1 MNIKTLLSGIQ
12 KTSHTFDVKGLSL
25 NTQSLQKGDIFV
37 AIQGTQK
44 HGSEFV
50 QNAIDKGCIAI
61 LVEDRDFQCSVP
73 SIRIDNLSSYLSD
86 LAQTFYQ
93 EAQNI
98 KLIGV
103 TGTNGKTSVSL
114 FISQLLEALNV
125 RTGVIGTLGISHSD
139 NKTINTTPD
148 IFTIYKSLQEYS
160 KKGIEVA
167 VIEASSHALMQNRL
181 SGLAFE
187 QAIFTN
193 LTQDHLDY
201 HETMQ
206 EYREAKGKLFS
217 NSKVQTVIINRDDEN
232 HSYFLDVAEDKVIKT
247 FSIDDFSDYQVST
260 KGFICRLF
268 NFVFELPL
276 LGHFNLSNA
285 LAAFVSIKSLGYSDD
300 LVIPKLAKLSPPP
313 GRMQKLA
320 KNNIWID
327 YAHTPDALSNALQ
340 TLHLHYPESK
350 LRVVFGC
357 GGDRDKIKRPL
368 MASVACNLSNQVI
381 LTSDNPRSENPDTII
396 EDMMS
401 SLDPVQIKKVLVITD
416 RRQAIRTAC
425 RLANANDIVL
435 VAGKGHEKHQEINGK
450 KFPFDDLEEL
460 KQSLNIIIQ

>member
-12 KTSHTFDVKGLSL
+12 KTSYKFEVSGLSL
-25 NTQSLQKGDIFV
+25 NTQSLEKGDIFV

-61 LVEDRDFQCSVP
+61 LVEDRDIQCSVP
-73 SIRIDNLSSYLSD
+73 SIRINNLSSYLSD

-114 FISQLLEALNV
+114 FISQLLKALNV

-139 NKTINTTPD
+139 NKIYNTTPD

-201 HETMQ
+201 HETMEQ
-206 EYREAKGKLFS
+206 YREAKGKLFS
-217 NSKVQTVIINRDDEN
+217 NSKAQTVIINRDDEN
-232 HSYFLDVAEDKVIKT
+232 HSYFLDIAEDKLIKT
-247 FSIDDFSDYQVST
+247 FSIDDFSDYQLST

-285 LAAFVSIKSLGYSDD
+285 LAAFVSIKSLGYSND
-300 LVIPKLAKLSPPP
+300 LVIPNLAKLSPPP
-313 GRMQKLA
+313 GRMQKLDN
-320 KNNIWID
+320 NNIWID
-327 YAHTPDALSNALQ
+327 YAHTPDALTNALQ
-340 TLHLHYPESK
+340 TLRLHYPESK

-357 GGDRDKIKRPL
+357 GGDRDKSKRQQ
-368 MASVACNLSNQVI
+368 MGKIASELAHSII
-381 LTSDNPRSENPDTII
+381 LTNDNPRNELPESIIKDIMAGVKIENST
-396 EDMMS
+396 
-401 SLDPVQIKKVLVITD
+401 QVITD
-416 RRQAIRTAC
+416 RKIAINTAITT
-425 RLANANDIVL
+425 LNEDEVL
-435 VAGKGHEKHQEINGK
+435 LIAGKGHETTQIIGSQVLPFSDIEIAL
-450 KFPFDDLEEL
+450 DAL
-460 KQSLNIIIQ
+460 I

>member
-1 MNIKTLLSGIQ
+1 MNVKTLLSGIQ
-12 KTSHTFDVKGLSL
+12 KTSYKFEVSGLSL
-25 NTQSLQKGDIFV
+25 NTQSLEKGDIFV

-61 LVEDRDFQCSVP
+61 LVEDRDIQCSVP

-114 FISQLLEALNV
+114 FISQLLKALNV

-139 NKTINTTPD
+139 NKIYNTTPD

-201 HETMQ
+201 HETMEQ
-206 EYREAKGKLFS
+206 YRKAKGKLFS
-217 NSKVQTVIINRDDEN
+217 NSKAQTVIINRDDEN
-232 HSYFLDVAEDKVIKT
+232 HSYFLDIAEDKLIKT
-247 FSIDDFSDYQVST
+247 FSIDDFSDYQLST

-285 LAAFVSIKSLGYSDD
+285 LAAFVSIKSLGYSND
-300 LVIPKLAKLSPPP
+300 LVIPNLAKLSPPP
-313 GRMQKLA
+313 GRMQKLDN
-320 KNNIWID
+320 NNIWID
-327 YAHTPDALSNALQ
+327 YAHTPDALTNALQ
-340 TLHLHYPESK
+340 TLRLHYPESK

-357 GGDRDKIKRPL
+357 GGDRDKSKRQQ
-368 MASVACNLSNQVI
+368 MGKIASELAHSII
-381 LTSDNPRSENPDTII
+381 LTNDNPRNELPESIIKDIMAGVKIENST
-396 EDMMS
+396 
-401 SLDPVQIKKVLVITD
+401 QVITD
-416 RRQAIRTAC
+416 RKIAINTAIST
-425 RLANANDIVL
+425 LNEDEVL
-435 VAGKGHEKHQEINGK
+435 LIAGKGHETTQIIGSKALPFSDIEIAL
-450 KFPFDDLEEL
+450 DAL
-460 KQSLNIIIQ
+460 I

>member
-12 KTSHTFDVKGLSL
+12 KTSYKFEVSGLSL
-25 NTQSLQKGDIFV
+25 NTQSLEKGDIFV

-61 LVEDRDFQCSVP
+61 LVEDRDIQCSVP
-73 SIRIDNLSSYLSD
+73 SIRINNLSSYLSD

-114 FISQLLEALNV
+114 FISQLLKALNV

-139 NKTINTTPD
+139 NKIYNTTPD

-201 HETMQ
+201 HETMEQ
-206 EYREAKGKLFS
+206 YREAKGKLFS
-217 NSKVQTVIINRDDEN
+217 NSKAQTVIINRDDEN
-232 HSYFLDVAEDKVIKT
+232 HSYFLDIAEDKLIKT
-247 FSIDDFSDYQVST
+247 FSIDDFSDYQLST

-285 LAAFVSIKSLGYSDD
+285 LAAFVSIKSLGYSND
-300 LVIPKLAKLSPPP
+300 LVIPNLAKLSPPP
-313 GRMQKLA
+313 GRMQKLDN
-320 KNNIWID
+320 NNIWID
-327 YAHTPDALSNALQ
+327 YAHTPDALTNALQ
-340 TLHLHYPESK
+340 TLRLHYPESK

-357 GGDRDKIKRPL
+357 GGDRDKSKRQQ
-368 MASVACNLSNQVI
+368 MGKIASELAHSII
-381 LTSDNPRSENPDTII
+381 LTNDNPRNELPESIIKDIMAGVKIENST
-396 EDMMS
+396 
-401 SLDPVQIKKVLVITD
+401 QVITD
-416 RRQAIRTAC
+416 RKIAINTAITT
-425 RLANANDIVL
+425 LNEDEVL
-435 VAGKGHEKHQEINGK
+435 LIAGKGHETTQIIGSKALPFSDIEIAL
-450 KFPFDDLEEL
+450 DAL
-460 KQSLNIIIQ
+460 I

>member
-1 MNIKTLLSGIQ
+1 MNIKKLLSGIQ
-12 KTSHTFDVKGLSL
+12 KTSHTFDVTGLSL

-37 AIQGTQK
+37 AVQGIQK

-50 QNAIDKGCIAI
+50 QNAIDKGCIAV
-61 LVEDRDFQCSVP
+61 LVEDRDIQCSVP
-73 SIRIDNLSSYLSD
+73 SIRINHLSSYLSD

-103 TGTNGKTSVSL
+103 TGTNGKTSVSF

-125 RTGVIGTLGISHSD
+125 RTGVIGTLGISHTD
-139 NKTINTTPD
+139 NKTSNTTPD
-148 IFTIYKSLQEYS
+148 IFTIYKSLQDYS
-160 KKGIEVA
+160 KKGIELA
-167 VIEASSHALMQNRL
+167 VIEASSHALIQNRL
-181 SGLAFE
+181 SGLVFE

-201 HETMQ
+201 HETMEQ
-206 EYREAKGKLFS
+206 YREAKGKLFS
-217 NSKVQTVIINRDDEN
+217 NGKAQTVIINRDDEN
-232 HSYFLDVAEDKVIKT
+232 HSYFLDIAEDKLIKT
-247 FSIDDFSDYQVST
+247 FSIDDFSDYQLSK

-268 NFVFELPL
+268 NLVFELPL

-300 LVIPKLAKLSPPP
+300 LIIPKLAKLSPPP
-313 GRMQKLA
+313 GRMQKLD

-327 YAHTPDALSNALQ
+327 YAHTPDALSNALK

-357 GGDRDKIKRPL
+357 GGDRDKSKRQQ
-368 MASVACNLSNQVI
+368 MGKIAS
-381 LTSDNPRSENPDTII
+381 E
-396 EDMMS
+396 
-401 SLDPVQIKKVLVITD
+401 
-416 RRQAIRTAC
+416 
-425 RLANANDIVL
+425 LAHSIVL
-435 VAGKGHEKHQEINGK
+435 TNDESK
-450 KFPFDDLEEL
+450 K
-460 KQSLNIIIQ
+460 

>member
-1 MNIKTLLSGIQ
+1 MNIKTLLSRIQ
-12 KTSHTFDVKGLSL
+12 KTSHAFDVTGLSL

-44 HGSEFV
+44 HGSEFI
-50 QNAIDKGCIAI
+50 QNAIDKGCIAV
-61 LVEDRDFQCSVP
+61 LVEDRDIECSVP
-73 SIRIDNLSSYLSD
+73 SIRINHLSSYLSD

-114 FISQLLEALNV
+114 FISQLLEALNI

-139 NKTINTTPD
+139 NKTSNTTPD

-167 VIEASSHALMQNRL
+167 VIEASSHALTQNRL
-181 SGLAFE
+181 TGLVFE

-201 HETMQ
+201 HETMEQ
-206 EYREAKGKLFS
+206 YREAKGKLFV
-217 NSKVQTVIINRDDEN
+217 NGKAQTIIINQDDEN
-232 HSYFLDVAEDKVIKT
+232 HSYFLDVAKDKLIKT
-247 FSIDDFSDYQVST
+247 FSIDDFSDYQPTT

-285 LAAFVSIKSLGYSDD
+285 LAALVSIKSLGYSDD
-300 LVIPKLAKLSPPP
+300 LIIPKLAKLSPPP
-313 GRMQKLA
+313 GRMQKID

-357 GGDRDKIKRPL
+357 GGDRDKSKRQLMGKIASELAHSIVLTNDNPRNEQPGDIVKDILAGIKIE
-368 MASVACNLSNQVI
+368 NKTQVI
-381 LTSDNPRSENPDTII
+381 LDRKTAINTAITTLN
-396 EDMMS
+396 EDE
-401 SLDPVQIKKVLVITD
+401 VLLI
-416 RRQAIRTAC
+416 
-425 RLANANDIVL
+425 
-435 VAGKGHEKHQEINGK
+435 AGKGHETTQIIGSQVLPFSDMEIAL
-450 KFPFDDLEEL
+450 DAL
-460 KQSLNIIIQ
+460 I

>member
-12 KTSHTFDVKGLSL
+12 KTSHTFDVTGLSL

-139 NKTINTTPD
+139 NKTSNTTPD

-217 NSKVQTVIINRDDEN
+217 NSKAQTVIINRDDEN

-247 FSIDDFSDYQVST
+247 FSIDDFSDYQLST

-357 GGDRDKIKRPL
+357 GGDRDKSKRQQMGKIASELAHSIILTNDNPRNEQPENIIKDI
-368 MASVACNLSNQVI
+368 MVGVKIENNTQVI
-381 LTSDNPRSENPDTII
+381 LDRKIAINTAITTLN
-396 EDMMS
+396 EDE
-401 SLDPVQIKKVLVITD
+401 VLLI
-416 RRQAIRTAC
+416 
-425 RLANANDIVL
+425 
-435 VAGKGHEKHQEINGK
+435 AGKGHETTQIIGSQVLPFSDIEIAL
-450 KFPFDDLEEL
+450 DAL
-460 KQSLNIIIQ
+460 I

>member
-1 MNIKTLLSGIQ
+1 MNIKTLLSQIQ
-12 KTSHTFDVKGLSL
+12 KTSHTFDVTGLSI

-44 HGSEFV
+44 HGAEFI

-61 LVEDRDFQCSVP
+61 LVEDRDIQCSVP

-98 KLIGV
+98 RLIGV
-103 TGTNGKTSVSL
+103 TGTNGKTSVS
-114 FISQLLEALNV
+114 FYISQILEALNV

-148 IFTIYKSLQEYS
+148 IFTIYKALQEYS

-167 VIEASSHALMQNRL
+167 VIEASSHALIQNRL

-201 HETMQ
+201 HETM
-206 EYREAKGKLFS
+206 EKYREAKGKLFINS
-217 NSKVQTVIINRDDEN
+217 NTHTVIVNRDDEN
-232 HSYFLDVAEDKVIKT
+232 HSYFLDVAEDKVIQT
-247 FSIDDFSDYQVST
+247 FSIDDFSDYQHSK

-268 NFVFELPL
+268 DFVFELPL

-300 LVIPKLAKLSPPP
+300 LVIPKLSKLSPPP
-313 GRMQKLA
+313 GRMQKLD

-357 GGDRDKIKRPL
+357 GGDRDKSKREKMGKIASELAHSIILTNDNPRNEEPENIIKDIL
-368 MASVACNLSNQVI
+368 VGIKIENNTQVI
-381 LTSDNPRSENPDTII
+381 LDRKIAINTAITTLN
-396 EDMMS
+396 EDE
-401 SLDPVQIKKVLVITD
+401 VLLI
-416 RRQAIRTAC
+416 
-425 RLANANDIVL
+425 
-435 VAGKGHEKHQEINGK
+435 AGKGHESTQIISSQALPFSDIEIA
-450 KFPFDDLEEL
+450 
-460 KQSLNIIIQ
+460 LNALI

>member
-12 KTSHTFDVKGLSL
+12 KTSHTFDVTGLSL

-125 RTGVIGTLGISHSD
+125 KTGVIGTLGISHSD
-139 NKTINTTPD
+139 NKTSNTTPD

-167 VIEASSHALMQNRL
+167 VIEASSHSLMQNRL

-201 HETMQ
+201 HETMEQ
-206 EYREAKGKLFS
+206 YREAKGKLFS

-350 LRVVFGC
+350 LKVVFGC
-357 GGDRDKIKRPL
+357 GGDRDKSKRQQMGNIASELAHSIILTNDNPRNEQPENIIKDIL
-368 MASVACNLSNQVI
+368 VGVKIENNTQVI
-381 LTSDNPRSENPDTII
+381 LDRKIAINTAITTLN
-396 EDMMS
+396 EDE
-401 SLDPVQIKKVLVITD
+401 VLLI
-416 RRQAIRTAC
+416 
-425 RLANANDIVL
+425 
-435 VAGKGHEKHQEINGK
+435 AGKGHETTQIIGSQVLPFSDIEIAL
-450 KFPFDDLEEL
+450 DAL
-460 KQSLNIIIQ
+460 I

>member
-12 KTSHTFDVKGLSL
+12 KTSHTFDVAGLSL

-37 AIQGTQK
+37 AIKGTK
-44 HGSEFV
+44 NHGSEFV

-61 LVEDRDFQCSVP
+61 LVEDRDIHCSVP
-73 SIRIDNLSSYLSD
+73 SIRINHLSSYLSD
-86 LAQTFYQ
+86 LAQIFYK
-93 EAQNI
+93 EAKNI

-125 RTGVIGTLGISHSD
+125 KTGVIGTLGISHS
-139 NKTINTTPD
+139 NKQTHNTTPD
-148 IFTIYKSLQEYS
+148 IFTIYKSLQDYS

-167 VIEASSHALMQNRL
+167 VIEASSHALIQNRL
-181 SGLAFE
+181 SGLAFD

-201 HETMQ
+201 HETMEQ
-206 EYREAKGKLFS
+206 YREAKGRLFS
-217 NSKVQTVIINRDDEN
+217 DSKTQTVIINRDDEN
-232 HSYFLDVAEDKVIKT
+232 HSYFLDVAEDKLIKT
-247 FSIDDFSDYQVST
+247 FSIDDFSDYQLSAR
-260 KGFICRLF
+260 GFICHLF

-285 LAAFVSIKSLGYSDD
+285 LAAFVSINSLGYSVD
-300 LVIPKLAKLSPPP
+300 LIIPKLATLSPPP
-313 GRMQKLA
+313 GRMQKLG

-350 LRVVFGC
+350 LRIVFGC
-357 GGDRDKIKRPL
+357 GGDRDKSKRQQMGKIASELAHSIVLTNDNPRNEQPENIIKDIL
-368 MASVACNLSNQVI
+368 VGVKIEKNTQVI
-381 LTSDNPRSENPDTII
+381 LDRKTAINTAINTLN
-396 EDMMS
+396 EDE
-401 SLDPVQIKKVLVITD
+401 VLLI
-416 RRQAIRTAC
+416 
-425 RLANANDIVL
+425 
-435 VAGKGHEKHQEINGK
+435 AGKGHETTQIIDSEALPFSDIEIAL
-450 KFPFDDLEEL
+450 DAL
-460 KQSLNIIIQ
+460 I

>member
-12 KTSHTFDVKGLSL
+12 KTSHTFDVTGLSL

-61 LVEDRDFQCSVP
+61 LVEDRDFQCSIP

-139 NKTINTTPD
+139 NKTSNTTPD

-167 VIEASSHALMQNRL
+167 VIEASFHALMQNRL

-247 FSIDDFSDYQVST
+247 FSIDDFSDYQLST

-357 GGDRDKIKRPL
+357 GGDRDKSKRQQMGKIASELAHSIILTNDNPRNEQPENIIKDIL
-368 MASVACNLSNQVI
+368 VGVKIENNTQVI
-381 LTSDNPRSENPDTII
+381 LDRKIAINTAITTLN
-396 EDMMS
+396 EDE
-401 SLDPVQIKKVLVITD
+401 VLLIT
-416 RRQAIRTAC
+416 
-425 RLANANDIVL
+425 
-435 VAGKGHEKHQEINGK
+435 GKGHETTQIIGSQVLPFNDIEIAL
-450 KFPFDDLEEL
+450 DAL
-460 KQSLNIIIQ
+460 I

>member
-25 NTQSLQKGDIFV
+25 NTQSLQKGEIFV

-50 QNAIDKGCIAI
+50 QYAIDIGCIAI

-139 NKTINTTPD
+139 NKTSNTTPD

-167 VIEASSHALMQNRL
+167 IIEASSHALTQNRL

-201 HETMQ
+201 HETMEQ
-206 EYREAKGKLFS
+206 YREAKGKLFS
-217 NSKVQTVIINRDDEN
+217 DSNAQTVIINRDDEN
-232 HSYFLDVAEDKVIKT
+232 HSFFLEVAEDKVIKT
-247 FSIDDFSDYQVST
+247 FGIDDFSDYQLSK

-313 GRMQKLA
+313 GRMQKLD

-327 YAHTPDALSNALQ
+327 YLR
-340 TLHLHYPESK
+340 LHYPESK

-357 GGDRDKIKRPL
+357 GGDRDKSKRQQMGNIASELAHSIILTNDNPRNEQPENIIKDIL
-368 MASVACNLSNQVI
+368 VGVKIENNTQVI
-381 LTSDNPRSENPDTII
+381 LDRKIAINTAITTLN
-396 EDMMS
+396 EDE
-401 SLDPVQIKKVLVITD
+401 VLLI
-416 RRQAIRTAC
+416 
-425 RLANANDIVL
+425 
-435 VAGKGHEKHQEINGK
+435 AGKGHETTQIIGSKVLPFSDIEIAL
-450 KFPFDDLEEL
+450 DAL
-460 KQSLNIIIQ
+460 I

>member
-1 MNIKTLLSGIQ
+1 MNIKTLLSRIQ
-12 KTSHTFDVKGLSL
+12 KTSHAFDVTGLSL

-44 HGSEFV
+44 HGSEFI
-50 QNAIDKGCIAI
+50 QNAIDKGCIAV
-61 LVEDRDFQCSVP
+61 LVEDRDIECSVP
-73 SIRIDNLSSYLSD
+73 SIRINHLSSYLSD

-114 FISQLLEALNV
+114 FISQLLEALNI

-139 NKTINTTPD
+139 NKTSNTTPD

-167 VIEASSHALMQNRL
+167 VIEASSHALTQNRL
-181 SGLAFE
+181 TGLVFE

-201 HETMQ
+201 HETMEQ
-206 EYREAKGKLFS
+206 YREAKGKLFV
-217 NSKVQTVIINRDDEN
+217 NGKAQTIIINQDDEN
-232 HSYFLDVAEDKVIKT
+232 HSYFLDVAKDKLIKT
-247 FSIDDFSDYQVST
+247 FSIDDFSDYQPTT

-300 LVIPKLAKLSPPP
+300 LIIPKLAKLSPPP
-313 GRMQKLA
+313 GRMQKLEW
-320 KNNIWID
+320 NNIWID

-357 GGDRDKIKRPL
+357 GGDRDKSKRQLMGKIASELAHSIVLTNDNPRNEQPGDIVKDILAGIKIE
-368 MASVACNLSNQVI
+368 NKTQVI
-381 LTSDNPRSENPDTII
+381 LDRKTAINTAITTLN
-396 EDMMS
+396 EDE
-401 SLDPVQIKKVLVITD
+401 VLLI
-416 RRQAIRTAC
+416 
-425 RLANANDIVL
+425 
-435 VAGKGHEKHQEINGK
+435 AGKGHETTQIIGSQVLPFSDMEIAL
-450 KFPFDDLEEL
+450 DAL
-460 KQSLNIIIQ
+460 I

>member
-1 MNIKTLLSGIQ
+1 MNIKTLLSRIQ
-12 KTSHTFDVKGLSL
+12 KTSHTFDVTGLSL

-44 HGSEFV
+44 HGSEFI
-50 QNAIDKGCIAI
+50 QNAIDKGCIAV
-61 LVEDRDFQCSVP
+61 LVEDRDIQCSVP
-73 SIRIDNLSSYLSD
+73 SIRINHLSSYLSD

-139 NKTINTTPD
+139 NKTSNTTPD

-167 VIEASSHALMQNRL
+167 VIEASSHALTQNRL
-181 SGLAFE
+181 SGLVFE

-201 HETMQ
+201 HETMEQ
-206 EYREAKGKLFS
+206 YREAKGKLFS
-217 NSKVQTVIINRDDEN
+217 NGKAQTVIINRDDEN
-232 HSYFLDVAEDKVIKT
+232 HSYFLDVAKDKLIKT
-247 FSIDDFSDYQVST
+247 FSIDDFSDYQLST

-300 LVIPKLAKLSPPP
+300 LVIPKLAK
-313 GRMQKLA
+313 
-320 KNNIWID
+320 
-327 YAHTPDALSNALQ
+327 
-340 TLHLHYPESK
+340 
-350 LRVVFGC
+350 
-357 GGDRDKIKRPL
+357 
-368 MASVACNLSNQVI
+368 
-381 LTSDNPRSENPDTII
+381 
-396 EDMMS
+396 
-401 SLDPVQIKKVLVITD
+401 VITSTWKNAKV
-416 RRQAIRTAC
+416 RQEQY
-425 RLANANDIVL
+425 LD
-435 VAGKGHEKHQEINGK
+435 
-450 KFPFDDLEEL
+450 
-460 KQSLNIIIQ
+460 

>member
-12 KTSHTFDVKGLSL
+12 KTSYKFEVSGLSL
-25 NTQSLQKGDIFV
+25 NTQSLEKGDIFV

-61 LVEDRDFQCSVP
+61 LVEDRDIQCSVP
-73 SIRIDNLSSYLSD
+73 SIRINNLSSYLSD

-114 FISQLLEALNV
+114 FISQLLKALNV

-139 NKTINTTPD
+139 NKIYNTTPD

-201 HETMQ
+201 HETMEQ
-206 EYREAKGKLFS
+206 YREAKGKLFS
-217 NSKVQTVIINRDDEN
+217 NSKAQTVIINRDDEN
-232 HSYFLDVAEDKVIKT
+232 HSYFLDVAEDKAIKT
-247 FSIDDFSDYQVST
+247 FSIDDFSDYQLST

-285 LAAFVSIKSLGYSDD
+285 LAAFVSIKSLGYSND
-300 LVIPKLAKLSPPP
+300 LVIPNLAKLSPPP
-313 GRMQKLA
+313 GRMQKLDN
-320 KNNIWID
+320 NNIWID
-327 YAHTPDALSNALQ
+327 YAHTPDALTNALQ
-340 TLHLHYPESK
+340 TLRLHYPESK

-357 GGDRDKIKRPL
+357 GGDRDKSKRQQ
-368 MASVACNLSNQVI
+368 MGKIASELAHSII
-381 LTSDNPRSENPDTII
+381 LTNDNPRNELPESIIKDIMAGVKIENST
-396 EDMMS
+396 
-401 SLDPVQIKKVLVITD
+401 QVITD
-416 RRQAIRTAC
+416 RKIAINTAITT
-425 RLANANDIVL
+425 LNEDEVL
-435 VAGKGHEKHQEINGK
+435 LIAGKGHETTQIIGSKALPFSDIEIAL
-450 KFPFDDLEEL
+450 DAL
-460 KQSLNIIIQ
+460 I

>member
-1 MNIKTLLSGIQ
+1 MNIKTLLSRIQ
-12 KTSHTFDVKGLSL
+12 KTSHTFDVTGLSL

-37 AIQGTQK
+37 AVQGTQK

-61 LVEDRDFQCSVP
+61 LVEDKDIQCSVP

-148 IFTIYKSLQEYS
+148 IFTIYKSLQDYS

-167 VIEASSHALMQNRL
+167 VIEASSHALIQDRL

-201 HETMQ
+201 HETMEQ
-206 EYREAKGKLFS
+206 YREAKGKLFS
-217 NSKVQTVIINRDDEN
+217 HGKSQTVIINRDDKN
-232 HSYFLDVAEDKVIKT
+232 HSYFLDVAEDKLIKT
-247 FSIDDFSDYQVST
+247 FSIDDFSDYQLSK

-285 LAAFVSIKSLGYSDD
+285 LAAFVSIKSLSYSDN
-300 LVIPKLAKLSPPP
+300 LIIPKLAKLSPPP
-313 GRMQKLA
+313 GRMQKLD

-350 LRVVFGC
+350 LRVLFGC
-357 GGDRDKIKRPL
+357 GGDRDKSKRQQ
-368 MASVACNLSNQVI
+368 MGKIASELAHSIILTNDNPRNEQPENIIEDILVGVEIENNTQVI
-381 LTSDNPRSENPDTII
+381 LDRKIAINTAITTLN
-396 EDMMS
+396 EDE
-401 SLDPVQIKKVLVITD
+401 VLLI
-416 RRQAIRTAC
+416 
-425 RLANANDIVL
+425 
-435 VAGKGHEKHQEINGK
+435 AGKGHETTQIIGSQVLPFNDMEIAL
-450 KFPFDDLEEL
+450 DAL
-460 KQSLNIIIQ
+460 I

>member
-61 LVEDRDFQCSVP
+61 LVEDRDFQCSIP

-139 NKTINTTPD
+139 NKTSNTTPD

-357 GGDRDKIKRPL
+357 GGDRDKSKRQQMGNIASELAHSIILTNDNPRNEQPENIIKDIL
-368 MASVACNLSNQVI
+368 VGVKIENNTQVI
-381 LTSDNPRSENPDTII
+381 LDRKIAINTAITTLN
-396 EDMMS
+396 EDE
-401 SLDPVQIKKVLVITD
+401 VLLI
-416 RRQAIRTAC
+416 
-425 RLANANDIVL
+425 
-435 VAGKGHEKHQEINGK
+435 AGKGHETTQIIGSQVLPFSDIEIAL
-450 KFPFDDLEEL
+450 DAL
-460 KQSLNIIIQ
+460 I

>member
-12 KTSHTFDVKGLSL
+12 KTSHTFDVTGLSL

-37 AIQGTQK
+37 AVQGTQK
-44 HGSEFV
+44 HGSEFI
-50 QNAIDKGCIAI
+50 QNAIDKGCIAV
-61 LVEDRDFQCSVP
+61 LVEDRDIQCSVP
-73 SIRIDNLSSYLSD
+73 SIRINHLSSYLSD

-139 NKTINTTPD
+139 NKTSNTTPD
-148 IFTIYKSLQEYS
+148 IFTIYKSLQDYS

-167 VIEASSHALMQNRL
+167 VIEASSHALIQNRL
-181 SGLAFE
+181 SGLVFE

-201 HETMQ
+201 HETMEQ
-206 EYREAKGKLFS
+206 YREAKGKLFS
-217 NSKVQTVIINRDDEN
+217 NSKAQTVIINRDDEN

-247 FSIDDFSDYQVST
+247 FSIDDFSDYQLST

-285 LAAFVSIKSLGYSDD
+285 LAAFVSIKSLGYSND
-300 LVIPKLAKLSPPP
+300 LVIPNLAKLSPPP
-313 GRMQKLA
+313 GRMQKLD

-357 GGDRDKIKRPL
+357 GGDRDKSKRQQ
-368 MASVACNLSNQVI
+368 MGKIASELAHSII
-381 LTSDNPRSENPDTII
+381 LTNDNPRNEQP
-396 EDMMS
+396 E
-401 SLDPVQIKKVLVITD
+401 
-416 RRQAIRTAC
+416 
-425 RLANANDIVL
+425 
-435 VAGKGHEKHQEINGK
+435 
-450 KFPFDDLEEL
+450 
-460 KQSLNIIIQ
+460 NIIKVA